1 LTSETAPATQVPD
14 AERYTRLRE
23 LGWNMEVLGRAR
35 VMVVG
40 AGALGNEII
49 KNLALAGLGNLLIID
64 PDRIESH
71 NLTRSVLFRG
81 ADVGEVKAQIAARTA
96 GEIEPNLDVRWF
108 HKKVQPTFGLGVF
121 RRVDVVLGA
130 VDNLQT
136 RRDLNSAA
144 MRTGRPFIDGGL
156 FFLDGDVRV
165 FAPPF
170 PACFDCTLSDEE
182 RADGQRRWSCLG
194 LMDEGSAQGGPV
206 GPTAPTISSM
216 IGGLQAQLALKY
228 LHRDTETLYKNR
240 IPNATRIRF
249 NGFADEYESWSLSRD
264 TECPTHLSAEPI
276 DPADIEET
284 NFSVRTTGSDLL
296 AHVQRRHGPEAY
308 VDLGFDLV
316 HCLTCGNCGR
326 TDSSLQRQGAVPIS
340 QTICPDCT
348 PANCKNC
355 GRSIV
360 ESAILNPELVFPD
373 RVQCAHCFEANEMVL
388 RAASTVNRIEAGSPL
403 LGRTLAEMSVP
414 MLEVLEVGGSEQ
426 PQRAYIELTG
436 DEPGIF
442 GDR

>member
-1 LTSETAPATQVPD
+1 MTGD

-23 LGWNMEVLGRAR
+23 LGWDMDVLRQSR
-35 VMVVG
+35 VMVIG

-49 KNLALAGLGNLLIID
+49 KNLALSGLGTLLLAD
-64 PDRIESH
+64 PDRIETH

-81 ADVGEVKAQIAARTA
+81 SDVGAGKAEVAARTA
-96 GEIEPNLDVRWF
+96 EEIEPNLKVRWF
-108 HKKVQPTFGLGVF
+108 DTKVQSTFGLGVF

-136 RRDLNSAA
+136 RRDLNAA
-144 MRTGRPFIDGGL
+144 SMRTGKPFIDGGL

-165 FAPPF
+165 FATPY

-194 LMDEGSAQGGPV
+194 LSDEGSAQSGPV

-216 IGGLQAQLALKY
+216 VGGLQAQLALKY
-228 LHRDTETLYKNR
+228 LHRNTETLYKNR

-249 NGFADEYESWSLSRD
+249 NGFADEYESWSLGRD
-264 TECPTHLSAEPI
+264 VDCPTHLSAETI
-276 DPADIEET
+276 DDADVQQTIL
-284 NFSVRTTGSDLL
+284 SASSTGWDLL
-296 AHVQRRHGPEAY
+296 EQVQRTHGQGAY
-308 VDLGFDLV
+308 IDLGFDLV
-316 HCLTCGNCGR
+316 HSLVCGNCGR
-326 TDSSLQRQGAVPIS
+326 SDRSLQRQGAVPIS

-348 PANCKNC
+348 AASCRDC
-355 GRSIV
+355 GSSIV

-373 RVQCAHCFEANEMVL
+373 RIQCAHCFEPNEMFL
-388 RAASTVNRIEAGSPL
+388 REASTVNRIETGSPVL
-403 LGRTLAEMSVP
+403 DHTLADMTVP
-414 MLEVLEVGGSEQ
+414 MLDLLEVGGSEDDH
-426 PQRAYIELTG
+426 RAFIELTG
-436 DEPGIF
+436 DESAVF